1 MSISRKIGAAAFGAA
16 LAAALAGPASAQTR
30 IVMAGSSSGG
40 TAHLYFAALA
50 PLLNKYVPGME
61 ASARSGGSTENVV
74 LLERGTAQIA
84 GASPGDAEKVL
95 GKSRAGAIAQLI
107 VKPQGKPVIVP
118 QDDKRA
124 PLGAEVED
132 FSYFK

>member
-1 MSISRKIGAAAFGAA
+1 MTIARKIGAAALGAA
-16 LAAALAGPASAQTR
+16 LAAGAFAGTATAQTR

-50 PLLNKYVPGME
+50 PLLNKYIPGME

-95 GKSRAGAIAQLI
+95 GKDGMAKTRIRSLFTMFNIPYHLL
-107 VKPQGKPVIVP
+107 VP
-118 QDDKRA
+118 TNS
-124 PLGAEVED
+124 PI
-132 FSYFK
+132 